1 LAAAKTI
8 FFFQKWEKGKEE
20 KAYQMFNS
28 AMETYQMVNASY
40 REESLQEYK
49 NVLEKFNEI
58 LTKFPRTS
66 SGKIAILYRGNINL
80 RLGEFEEAMEAY
92 ESFIQKAGKEK
103 LYRAFAMEGLGY
115 AHEGKKDY
123 EKAINVY
130 QKVVDLGERF
140 QSANAYLGLGR
151 CYEKLGK
158 NREALEQYKN
168 FIKASQKSEM
178 TNIVLRKI
186 SNLEKYLLDNAS
198 KFMSKAKIRAA
209 QNGILFD
216 DDIIYGDE
224 GPKII
229 NYANNKSYD
238 IIVIG
243 SRGMGSIKETFLGST
258 SNYVLHKSK
267 IPVLIV
273 K

>member
-1 LAAAKTI
+1 MTGAKKIIKKKLKKPDEFITITEKTFLFIARHSKSIAAGGGILLILIVSI
-8 FFFQKWEKGKEE
+8 FFFQKWERGKEE
-20 KAYQMFNS
+20 KSYQMFNS
-28 AMETYQMVNASY
+28 AMETYQIVNASY
-40 REESLQEYK
+40 REGSPQEYK

-58 LTKFPRTS
+58 LTKFPRTP
-66 SGKIAILYRGNINL
+66 SGKIAILYKGNIDI

-92 ESFIQKAGKEK
+92 ESFLQKAGKEK
-103 LYRAFAMEGLGY
+103 LYRSFAMEGLGY

-186 SNLEKYLLDNAS
+186 SNLEK
-198 KFMSKAKIRAA
+198 
-209 QNGILFD
+209 
-216 DDIIYGDE
+216 
-224 GPKII
+224 
-229 NYANNKSYD
+229 
-238 IIVIG
+238 
-243 SRGMGSIKETFLGST
+243 
-258 SNYVLHKSK
+258 
-267 IPVLIV
+267 
-273 K
+273 

>member
-1 LAAAKTI
+1 MTGAKKIIKKKLKKPDEFINITEKAFLFITHHSKPIAAGGGILLILIVSI
-8 FFFQKWEKGKEE
+8 FFFQKWERGKEE

-40 REESLQEYK
+40 REESFQEYK
-49 NVLEKFNEI
+49 NVLEKFIEI
-58 LTKFPRTS
+58 LTEFPRTS
-66 SGKIAILYRGNINL
+66 YGKIAILYKGNIDL
-80 RLGEFEEAMEAY
+80 RLGKFEEAMEAY
-92 ESFIQKAGKEK
+92 ESFLQKAGKEK
-103 LYRAFAMEGLGY
+103 LYRSFAMEGLGY

-151 CYEKLGK
+151 CYEKLGR

-186 SNLEKYLLDNAS
+186 SSLEK
-198 KFMSKAKIRAA
+198 
-209 QNGILFD
+209 
-216 DDIIYGDE
+216 
-224 GPKII
+224 
-229 NYANNKSYD
+229 
-238 IIVIG
+238 
-243 SRGMGSIKETFLGST
+243 
-258 SNYVLHKSK
+258 
-267 IPVLIV
+267 
-273 K
+273 

>member
-1 LAAAKTI
+1 MTGAKKIIKKKLKKPDEFITITEKTFLFITRHSKSIAAGGGILLILIVSI
-8 FFFQKWEKGKEE
+8 FFFQKWERGKEE

-40 REESLQEYK
+40 REGSPQEYK

-58 LTKFPRTS
+58 LTKFPRTP
-66 SGKIAILYRGNINL
+66 SGKIAILYKGNIDI

-92 ESFIQKAGKEK
+92 ESFLQKAGKEK
-103 LYRAFAMEGLGY
+103 LYRSFAMEGLGY

-168 FIKASQKSEM
+168 FIKASQKSEV

-186 SNLEKYLLDNAS
+186 SNLEK
-198 KFMSKAKIRAA
+198 
-209 QNGILFD
+209 
-216 DDIIYGDE
+216 
-224 GPKII
+224 
-229 NYANNKSYD
+229 
-238 IIVIG
+238 
-243 SRGMGSIKETFLGST
+243 
-258 SNYVLHKSK
+258 
-267 IPVLIV
+267 
-273 K
+273 

>member
-1 LAAAKTI
+1 MTGAKKIIKKKLKKPDEFINITEKAFLFITHHSKPIAAGGGILLILIVSI
-8 FFFQKWEKGKEE
+8 FFFQKWERGKEE

-40 REESLQEYK
+40 REESFQEYK

-58 LTKFPRTS
+58 LTEFPRTS
-66 SGKIAILYRGNINL
+66 YGKIAILYKGNIDL
-80 RLGEFEEAMEAY
+80 RLGEFEEAMESY
-92 ESFIQKAGKEK
+92 ESFLQKAGKEK
-103 LYRAFAMEGLGY
+103 LYRSFAMEGLGY

-151 CYEKLGK
+151 CYEKLGR

-186 SNLEKYLLDNAS
+186 SSLEK
-198 KFMSKAKIRAA
+198 
-209 QNGILFD
+209 
-216 DDIIYGDE
+216 
-224 GPKII
+224 
-229 NYANNKSYD
+229 
-238 IIVIG
+238 
-243 SRGMGSIKETFLGST
+243 
-258 SNYVLHKSK
+258 
-267 IPVLIV
+267 
-273 K
+273 

>member
-1 LAAAKTI
+1 MTGAKKIIKKKLKRPDEFITITEKTFLFITRHSKYIAAGGGILLILIVSI
-8 FFFQKWEKGKEE
+8 FFFQKWERGKEE

-40 REESLQEYK
+40 REGSPQEYK

-58 LTKFPRTS
+58 LTKFPRTP
-66 SGKIAILYRGNINL
+66 SGKIAILYKGNIDI

-92 ESFIQKAGKEK
+92 ESFLQKAGKEK
-103 LYRAFAMEGLGY
+103 LYRSFAMEGLGY

-168 FIKASQKSEM
+168 FIKASQKSEV

-186 SNLEKYLLDNAS
+186 SNLEK
-198 KFMSKAKIRAA
+198 
-209 QNGILFD
+209 
-216 DDIIYGDE
+216 
-224 GPKII
+224 
-229 NYANNKSYD
+229 
-238 IIVIG
+238 
-243 SRGMGSIKETFLGST
+243 
-258 SNYVLHKSK
+258 
-267 IPVLIV
+267 
-273 K
+273 

>member
-1 LAAAKTI
+1 MTGTKKILKKKLKKPDEFITVTEKTFLFI
-8 FFFQKWEKGKEE
+8 TRHSKSIAVGGGILLFLVLSLLFFQKWESGKEE
-20 KAYQMFNS
+20 KAYRMFNS
-28 AMETYQMVNASY
+28 AMETYQMVNSSY
-40 REESLQEYK
+40 REGSPQEYK

-66 SGKIAILYRGNINL
+66 SGKIAILYKGNIDL

-92 ESFIQKAGKEK
+92 ESFLQKAGKEK
-103 LYRAFAMEGLGY
+103 LYRSFAMEGLVY

-168 FIKASQKSEM
+168 FIKVSQKSEM

-186 SNLEKYLLDNAS
+186 SNLEK
-198 KFMSKAKIRAA
+198 
-209 QNGILFD
+209 
-216 DDIIYGDE
+216 
-224 GPKII
+224 
-229 NYANNKSYD
+229 
-238 IIVIG
+238 
-243 SRGMGSIKETFLGST
+243 
-258 SNYVLHKSK
+258 
-267 IPVLIV
+267 
-273 K
+273 